1 MFFRRFLFLL
11 LIFAFAAASLSAKE
25 HSKFRQGRP
34 LTPEQTALVSQAI
47 AREKVTIKAIQL
59 RAPIVETYIQDVR
72 PDATYEEVPVKD
84 DYLLSRVDFRKAFT
98 DDLYARRQDSN
109 RGFLAGS
116 RDALAKIGHA
126 LDLDSKH
133 YSPTGFMEMMFI
145 DPTGFD
151 EQHYAFSFVRR
162 EFLGSVRTA
171 VFEVHPKTP
180 SIGRFYGD
188 IWVEDPGGNIVRFNG
203 TYVSGQSGFS
213 YKQFCHVDSWRENL
227 QPDLWL
233 PVAVYVE
240 ETHPVGNE
248 GSAGL
253 KAQTHFWGYSLK
265 MPSGDSENVSIHVD
279 DAVDES
285 DNSQDVSPLQASQLW
300 IDQAENNVIDRL
312 VEAGLVAP
320 LTPGGYEDKI
330 LGQIVINLEVP
341 NKLAFMEPV
350 HARVLLTDTLEATTV
365 GNTILIS
372 KGLLDSLPSEQAI
385 ASVIAMELAH
395 IAMGHHI
402 DTRYAFS
409 DRLLFPDEATF
420 QRIDLGH
427 SAADN
432 AAAAKQAMVYLENSM
447 YKNKLPDAGLYYEQ
461 LAARAPALKS
471 LTTPTIGDS
480 LLQPD
485 GTPWMAALEKGSPK
499 LQPGNAS
506 QIAALPLGS
515 WLKTDPWTDTVSM
528 LDAKRYAPMNAAEK
542 LPFEVTPVYFRLQ
555 PYEAPQSQAS
565 ATPGATEPASN
576 SANQGDPPVAPTS
589 SNTQAVAVPKT
600 Q

>member
-1 MFFRRFLFLL
+1 MMFRRFLFLL
-11 LIFAFAAASLSAKE
+11 LIFVFPAAPLLARE
-25 HSKFRQGRP
+25 HPKFRQGRP
-34 LTPEQTALVSQAI
+34 LTPDQAALVHQAI
-47 AREKVTIKAIQL
+47 AREKVTIKAIQQ
-59 RAPIVETYIQDVR
+59 RVPVVETYIQDIR

-84 DYLLSRVDFRKAFT
+84 DYLLSRVDFRKVFT
-98 DDLYARRQDSN
+98 DDLYARRQSAD
-109 RGFLAGS
+109 RGFLVGS

-126 LDLDSKH
+126 LALDSTH
-133 YSPTGFMEMMFI
+133 YSPSGFMEMMFI

-151 EQHYAFSFVRR
+151 EQHYAFTFVRR

-171 VFEVHPKTP
+171 VFEVHPKTA

-227 QPDLWL
+227 QPGLWL

-240 ETHPVGNE
+240 ETHPVGEE
-248 GSAGL
+248 GAAGL
-253 KAQTHFWGYSLK
+253 KAQTRFWGYSLK
-265 MPSGDSENVSIHVD
+265 IPSGDSENVSIHVD

-285 DNSQDVSPLQASQLW
+285 DNSQDVSPLQATQLW
-300 IDQAENNVIDRL
+300 LEQAENNVIDRL

-330 LGQIVINLEVP
+330 LGQILINLEVP
-341 NKLAFMEPV
+341 NKLAFVEPV
-350 HARVLLTDTLEATTV
+350 RARVLLTDTLEATTV

-385 ASVIAMELAH
+385 ASVLAMELAH
-395 IAMGHHI
+395 IAMGHHM

-427 SAADN
+427 SDADN

-447 YKNKLPDAGLYYEQ
+447 YKDKLPNAGLYYEQ
-461 LAARAPALKS
+461 LAARAPVLKA
-471 LTTPTIGDS
+471 LTTPTLGDS

-485 GTPWMAALEKGSPK
+485 GTPWMAALEKESPK
-499 LQPGNAS
+499 LQPGNMN
-506 QIAALPLGS
+506 QVAALPLGS
-515 WLKTDPWTDTVSM
+515 WLKTNPWTDSVSM
-528 LDAKRYAPMNAAEK
+528 LDTKRYAPMNAAEK
-542 LPFEVTPVYFRLQ
+542 MPFEVTPVYFRLQ
-555 PYEAPQSQAS
+555 PYQAPASEAE
-565 ATPGATEPASN
+565 ATPSATEPASG
-576 SANQGDPPVAPTS
+576 ANQGDPANVPATG
-589 SNTQAVAVPKT
+589 NTQATAAPRT
-600 Q
+600 P